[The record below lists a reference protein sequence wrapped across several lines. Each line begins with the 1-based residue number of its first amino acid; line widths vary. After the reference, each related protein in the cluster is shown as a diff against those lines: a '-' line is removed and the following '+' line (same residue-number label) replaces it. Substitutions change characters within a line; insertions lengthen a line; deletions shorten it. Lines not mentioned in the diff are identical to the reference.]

1 MVCVCVCAKSDII
14 QTWLEVDAETNVMWG
29 IALVVVVVVV
39 VVVLVMMMVV
49 ARDRNYGRLL
59 MLLGL
64 PFVLE
69 WMMERIDC

>member
-1 MVCVCVCAKSDII
+1 MCVCKSDII

-29 IALVVVVVVV
+29 IGLVVVVLA
-39 VVVLVMMMVV
+39 VVLMMMMVVVV

-64 PFVLE
+64 PIVLE
-69 WMMERIDC
+69 WMMGQIGC